1 MTPKLAALQRLHDA
15 MMDGRKPDNDTIIAA
30 FGCRRLKNGWDAT
43 ALIGWIM
50 APADIR
56 AMGAAKALH
65 EALLPERSCA
75 ITFGGEYGATVT
87 FPPTW
92 DDLHL
97 TVSNLIPAR
106 AWALA
111 IIKALMAQEGE

>member
-1 MTPKLAALQRLHDA
+1 MTPNTQALQRLLDKVEAGKVSQWFNWNSGIGSHGPLA
-15 MMDGRKPDNDTIIAA
+15 RQAY
-30 FGCRRLKNGWDAT
+30 NGSLD
-43 ALIGWIM
+43 
-50 APADIR
+50 
-56 AMGAAKALH
+56 AAKALH
-65 EALLPERSCA
+65 EALLPGRSCA

-106 AWALA
+106 AWLIA
-111 IIKALMAQEGE
+111 IIRAVMAGER

>member
-1 MTPKLAALQRLHDA
+1 MTANTQALQRLLDA
-15 MMDGRKPDNDTIIAA
+15 VEAGITITADMTEAA
-30 FGCRRLKNGWDAT
+30 LGDDWD
-43 ALIGWIM
+43 LIYNYILDANSGSL
-50 APADIR
+50 D
-56 AMGAAKALH
+56 AAKALH

-106 AWALA
+106 AWLIA
-111 IIKALMAQEGE
+111 IIRAMLAEGE